1 MYEIVKALSVMISTH
16 LHVSVPWEKMSWNRY
31 VHFFQSTP
39 YIMIETQVSLRIYG
53 DLAQYVP
60 QTVILKVEH
69 KELKTARGFVSK
81 YLCFLL
87 ASTYCRHFN
96 I

>member
-1 MYEIVKALSVMISTH
+1 
-16 LHVSVPWEKMSWNRY
+16 
-31 VHFFQSTP
+31 
-39 YIMIETQVSLRIYG
+39 MIETQVSLRICG
-53 DLAQYVP
+53 DLAQYAP

-69 KELKTARGFVSK
+69 TELKTARGFVSK